1 MHIMIGKVPTLPG
14 FTEGDRVI
22 GDNANDDKL
31 VDLLMKIKEVIS
43 KIWIREKIK
52 ACTEQS
58 QLSCKHYYFKEENK
72 LYIQIKSS

>member
-1 MHIMIGKVPTLPG
+1 MHIMIGKVPTLPW

-43 KIWIREKIK
+43 KI
-52 ACTEQS
+52 
-58 QLSCKHYYFKEENK
+58 
-72 LYIQIKSS
+72 